1 MKNDV
6 IAILSKVPIPGLSK
20 TRLSPPFT
28 LKQCAFLSLVF
39 LKDTLNTAAKIK
51 DTDIFVFYAPK
62 IKKRF
67 FKQLLKKAK
76 LKNEEGKSLG
86 DKLVFIFNSLFMKG
100 YENIIVI
107 PADCPD
113 IPKNYLDLAFSTI
126 SKDSNTII
134 IGPSS
139 DGAFYLIGANA
150 CNKDTIN
157 KHMIDIDWSAGF
169 SLKKLTNK
177 FKKSNIPIYL
187 LPEWHD
193 IDTFPDIINFLKRSG
208 KKKMYT
214 NFLINRFLF
223 NKLPVQKYNRFMVT
237 MGEV

>member
-1 MKNDV
+1 MKNNV

-28 LKQCAFLSLVF
+28 LKQCAFLSFGF
-39 LKDTLNTAAKIK
+39 LKDTLNTAEKIK
-51 DTDIFVFYAPK
+51 DADIFVFYAP
-62 IKKRF
+62 ITKKDF
-67 FKQLLKKAK
+67 FKQLLKKVK

-113 IPKNYLDLAFSTI
+113 MPRKYLEFAFRTF
-126 SKDSNTII
+126 SKDNNSII

-139 DGAFYLIGANA
+139 DEAFCLIGANV
-150 CNKDTIN
+150 CNKDAIN
-157 KHMIDIDWSAGF
+157 KHLVDIDWSADF

-193 IDTFPDIINFLKRSG
+193 IDTFSGIINFLKRSG

-237 MGEV
+237 VGEV